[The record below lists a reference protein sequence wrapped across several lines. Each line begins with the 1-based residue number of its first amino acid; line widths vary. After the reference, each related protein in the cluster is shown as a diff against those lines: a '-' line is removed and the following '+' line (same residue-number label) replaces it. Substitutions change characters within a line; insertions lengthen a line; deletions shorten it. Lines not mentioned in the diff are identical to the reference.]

1 MKKDLIFAL
10 FLILALSQ
18 AVSASGGDQLAQLG
32 LECQPNSIIQF
43 SATGSIDDTLLPSPA
58 DHKDNAVA
66 PQDEPLHQVLST
78 NLEEKSILLD
88 VFNAGESTSSQN
100 ITTQQP
106 SMITAEG
113 ITPIAEVD
121 AYKDSRPL
129 TAQAETD
136 ELSHQALTT
145 VIREKDNF
153 YYVKIGGAVPLL
165 DKTFRKFLDYGAS
178 VSCGVGQKIN
188 ENLSLTVALDVMML
202 TGDWSISGSRESVE
216 VASESWNPMTPSQG
230 GQTTITAENQNPV
243 NEGISYSSGG
253 TYQIT
258 SSESLKQI
266 DVHTDLYIFPITFNA
281 LYKFDQIGKISPYV
295 GGGLGFCM
303 ATRDSD
309 SSAIKEKYFAGPD
322 YIIFLN
328 NHQTVTGM
336 LLQLLGGMSI
346 PIYNRLKFV
355 AEADTTWYDLKAF
368 DPILQIS
375 MATTPTPPTIGGN
388 DVTTYSYENPKHFG
402 VFNEMFVV
410 DISVGFVMPF

>member
-1 MKKDLIFAL
+1 MAYYHIEMPIRGSGDWGMKKILIL
-10 FLILALSQ
+10 VSYLILAMTQ
-18 AVSASGGDQLAQLG
+18 VVYASGGDQLFQ
-32 LECQPNSIIQF
+32 
-43 SATGSIDDTLLPSPA
+43 
-58 DHKDNAVA
+58 
-66 PQDEPLHQVLST
+66 
-78 NLEEKSILLD
+78 
-88 VFNAGESTSSQN
+88 SSMEGQA
-100 ITTQQP
+100 ISLVQP
-106 SMITAEG
+106 SMTTAAG
-113 ITPIAEVD
+113 IMPIAGVD

-129 TAQAETD
+129 TAQVETD

-145 VIREKDNF
+145 VIQEKDNF
-153 YYVKIGGAVPLL
+153 YYVKTGGAVPLL
-165 DKTFRKFLDYGAS
+165 DRTFRKFIDYGAS
-178 VSCGVGQKIN
+178 VSFGVGQKIN

-202 TGDWSISGSRESVE
+202 TGDWSISGSRQSVE
-216 VASESWNPMTPSQG
+216 IASESWNPMTPGQG
-230 GQTTITAENQNPV
+230 GQTTITAESQNPV
-243 NEGISYSSGG
+243 NEGTGYTSGG

-295 GGGLGFCM
+295 GGGLGYCM
-303 ATRDSD
+303 ARRDSD
-309 SSAIKEKYFAGPD
+309 SDAIKEKYFAGPD

-346 PIYNRLKFV
+346 PIYNKLKFV
-355 AEADTTWYDLKAF
+355 AEADATWYDLKAF

-388 DVTTYSYENPKHFG
+388 DVTTYSYENPKRFG

-410 DISVGFVMPF
+410 DIAVGLVMPF